1 MEPKGSNESAE
12 PVEAI
17 RPMGIDQMGGPT
29 AAIDSTEGRAVSA
42 DGASAQRRCEMVEVV
57 DEVDGTAS
65 MKEVC
70 VWAPNT
76 EGFASR
82 LGIQFVSAS
91 PTCAEARMPITDGI
105 LQPFGFVH
113 GGATLALLETVGS
126 EAAAWNLDL
135 QKERVFGIRMDVRH
149 KKSGKQGWVRGVA
162 ELEHEE
168 RGHAWWH
175 VTAYDDS
182 GDVMSEGTFETKRV
196 TLAYL
201 AEKEA
206 KRRAQ
211 RNAQ

>member
-17 RPMGIDQMGGPT
+17 GLTGAAEIGEPT
-29 AAIDSTEGRAVSA
+29 VAIESAEGRDVSA

-91 PTCAEARMPITDGI
+91 PTYAEARMPITDGI

-126 EAAAWNLDL
+126 EAAAWNLESA
-135 QKERVFGIRMDVRH
+135 ERAGVRH
-149 KKSGKQGWVRGVA
+149 SHGRAPQKKRQAGLDSRCCRVGARGARARMVA
-162 ELEHEE
+162 RDGL
-168 RGHAWWH
+168 
-175 VTAYDDS
+175 
-182 GDVMSEGTFETKRV
+182 
-196 TLAYL
+196 
-201 AEKEA
+201 
-206 KRRAQ
+206 
-211 RNAQ
+211 